1 MSTDPPPVL
10 RNLPKHDRY
19 RHAYRCFG
27 FFWGLGVEHETYIAT
42 SRAREICTFDG
53 AMRPERYSIDYYSA
67 YKPAELKDALVA
79 MLDAHGGKLT
89 VPILMNGHSLT
100 SCDLK
105 GEHSTTYERV
115 PKPNPR
121 FTKTLFEWACEYS
134 QWLGDEVNRVFMW
147 DGDTVEFM
155 TQRFYRATVRDV
167 IEELISSETRFVDEL
182 ARLPKEG
189 IIAEYGPFTIV
200 PRNEPFA
207 TYLTNPRHVS
217 MFNNGT
223 IHINVT
229 LPTWLGWDRRPL
241 WPADFLEK
249 HRRLARLI
257 QWFEP
262 LWVAAYGSADPFS
275 TLSTKFAGGSQRLAV
290 SRYIGM
296 GTFDTDT
303 MPVGKILQVRKD
315 QLGPLPW
322 YDTLLAHTA
331 YKPLDV
337 IGLDINYNKHWAHG
351 LELRCFDQLP
361 MEHLEIVLKQ
371 VVALMDVAMS
381 SSVDNPCR
389 SVEWQRMAVSGLFQ
403 GGDWI
408 LEPVEINLLCSV
420 VGVAGDV
427 KEPARAA
434 TVLRLIMNRIP
445 AGFCWLRMVE
455 THGCCSW

>member
-1 MSTDPPPVL
+1 MSADPPL

-19 RHAYRCFG
+19 RHAYRRFG

-42 SRAREICTFDG
+42 SRTREIRTFEG
-53 AMRPERYSIDYYSA
+53 AMRPERYSVDYYSA
-67 YKPAELKDALVA
+67 YNPAELKGALAA
-79 MLDAHGGKLT
+79 MLVAHGGKLT
-89 VPILMNGHSLT
+89 VPILMNGHSLN

-121 FTKTLFEWACEYS
+121 FTKTLFEWACTYS
-134 QWLGDEVNRVFMW
+134 QWLGEEVNRVFMW

-155 TQRFYRATVRDV
+155 TQRFYRATVAGV
-167 IEELISSETRFVDEL
+167 MEELISGEARFVAEF

-189 IIAEYGPFTIV
+189 VIAEYGPFTLV

-207 TYLTNPRHVS
+207 TYLTNLRNVS

-223 IHINVT
+223 IHVNVT
-229 LPTWLGWDRRPL
+229 LPTRLGWNRKPM
-241 WPADFLEK
+241 WPADFLES

-275 TLSTKFAGGSQRLAV
+275 TVSDKFAAGSQRLAV
-290 SRYIGM
+290 SRYIGV

-303 MPVGKILQVRKD
+303 MPMGKILQVRKD
-315 QLGPLPW
+315 ELSLPW
-322 YDTLLAHTA
+322 YDAMLAHTA
-331 YKPLDV
+331 YRPLDM

-351 LELRCFDQLP
+351 LELRFFDQLP
-361 MEHLEIVLKQ
+361 MEHLEAVLKQ
-371 VVALMDVAMS
+371 VVALMDVATAS

-389 SVEWQRMAVSGLFQ
+389 SMEWQRMAVSALFQ

-420 VGVAGDV
+420 VGVVGDV

-434 TVLRLIMNRIP
+434 TALRIIMNRIP
-445 AGFCWLRMVE
+445 AGFCWRHMVE
-455 THGCCSW
+455 GRRSCC